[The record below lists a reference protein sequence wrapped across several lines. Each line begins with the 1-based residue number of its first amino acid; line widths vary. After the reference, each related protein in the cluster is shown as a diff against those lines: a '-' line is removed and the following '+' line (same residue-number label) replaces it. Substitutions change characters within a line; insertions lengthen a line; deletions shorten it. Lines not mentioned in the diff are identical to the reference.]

1 MNFIYK
7 GQAYVWNIWCWQ
19 TNLLYEAYLVLLVFS
34 WVFFFSFSCDFYY
47 AYLFYPIWSHD
58 VLCVCTSVVRI
69 CLTYETGVR
78 RYRTKGG
85 LWLSLGNKIQISVIF
100 CWHFSFSY
108 AFFII
113 FFGFQPSSW
122 FSWFHISMS
131 KLHDSTNNGIH
142 RISSCKIN
150 QSWEFEIATLLR
162 FAIIIWNRIIADAGI
177 GVTNEL
183 TDYLGTET
191 QDGASWFLKVLK
203 DNKNFRVDNV
213 LVNWVLAYFHWGRQW
228 RDSCWVLGSKY
239 ELNSN
244 LTKIR
249 KKEYFIWKFATLIT
263 KLKCIE
269 KKEIKKNDYYVWSE
283 DDAHTLQVLWLVRH
297 EKAV

>member
-150 QSWEFEIATLLR
+150 QGNCSSEAGNLR
-162 FAIIIWNRIIADAGI
+162 
-177 GVTNEL
+177 
-183 TDYLGTET
+183 
-191 QDGASWFLKVLK
+191 
-203 DNKNFRVDNV
+203 
-213 LVNWVLAYFHWGRQW
+213 
-228 RDSCWVLGSKY
+228 
-239 ELNSN
+239 
-244 LTKIR
+244 
-249 KKEYFIWKFATLIT
+249 
-263 KLKCIE
+263 
-269 KKEIKKNDYYVWSE
+269 
-283 DDAHTLQVLWLVRH
+283 
-297 EKAV
+297 